1 MTAALV
7 AVVFSG
13 AACTDRALADSKRG
27 ASTALDNAV
36 VGADKALADTKRGAS
51 TALDAAK
58 VGATAT
64 GEVMSDGW
72 ITTKVK
78 AKFVDETMLRGSDI
92 SVDTTEHAV
101 TLRGMVL
108 SWAAKGRAVEI
119 AKGTEGVTSV
129 VDQLFVK

>member
-1 MTAALV
+1 MTPLMTAAALA
-7 AVVFSG
+7 AVVISG
-13 AACTDRALADSKRG
+13 TACT
-27 ASTALDNAV
+27 
-36 VGADKALADTKRGAS
+36 DKALADSRRGAS

-58 VGATAT
+58 EGATAT
-64 GEVMSDGW
+64 GAAMTDGW

-101 TLRGMVL
+101 TLRGMVP
-108 SWAAKGRAVEI
+108 SFAAKARAVEI
-119 AKGTEGVTSV
+119 TKGTEGVASV